1 MTEADLELAK
11 LHCRE
16 LGDYKLSDKLTSE
29 KLYNQLTERLYDC
42 AREYRQMVFYCEARY
57 TAKFE
62 KFYGRLEY
70 NK

>member
-11 LHCRE
+11 LHCPER
-16 LGDYKLSDKLTSE
+16 GDSKLSDKLTTE
-29 KLYNQLTERLYDC
+29 KLYNQQTERLYDC